1 MRITYCGGG
10 NGSQTRCIAFV
21 EDIGSLAI
29 PESGLRA
36 HLDHFLDIVG
46 VCRFEPNSC
55 DLRIAV
61 EIGPKPTVLHLWN
74 ILGA

>member
-1 MRITYCGGG
+1 M
-10 NGSQTRCIAFV
+10 
-21 EDIGSLAI
+21 

-46 VCRFEPNSC
+46 VCLFEPNSC

-61 EIGPKPTVLHLWN
+61 EIGPKPAVLHLWK